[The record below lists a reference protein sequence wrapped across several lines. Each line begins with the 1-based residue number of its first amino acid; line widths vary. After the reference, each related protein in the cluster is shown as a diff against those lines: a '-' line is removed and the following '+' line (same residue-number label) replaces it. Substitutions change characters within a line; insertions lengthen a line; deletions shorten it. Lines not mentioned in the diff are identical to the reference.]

1 MGKSSPKATIFRDK
15 RAYSA
20 RWVELFTSAGTIL
33 VEGLLSGTSFS
44 SSDSSLVAGIGVG
57 FSAVGAVHVALEGS
71 AAWVDAGVAAGA
83 DAGVAAGADAG
94 VAGGA
99 DAGVDAGVGSTAG
112 EGTGLA
118 GSTGL
123 GAEAVGLEDDGKPCL
138 AFSTSSFGSLTPISS
153 FEPKVVINCLAQSS
167 FIAVC
172 KKVNAFTKS
181 EILSS
186 LAGNCDAE
194 GPSLDFFAK

>member
-1 MGKSSPKATIFRDK
+1 M
-15 RAYSA
+15 
-20 RWVELFTSAGTIL
+20 

-71 AAWVDAGVAAGA
+71 AAWVDAGVAAGVAAGA

-138 AFSTSSFGSLTPISS
+138 AFSTSSFGSLTPTSS